1 MATSVPKRGESMKQL
16 TVGMIVRMLT
26 DQYDD
31 PCVESLV
38 LYWLDCFDQTNSQ
51 LAINSPILH
60 GRRVDPQRKNP
71 IELDTPVFGE
81 HLVIVYD
88 NHDPSL
94 FIVNFDGISELEN
107 FVCGQFFQRCI
118 DILVPIIGGE
128 PRRFS
133 ISFRD
138 QFGKDT
144 VSFFES
150 REQEVLEGTH
160 QNIRLNWI

>member
-1 MATSVPKRGESMKQL
+1 MKQL

-88 NHDPSL
+88 NH
-94 FIVNFDGISELEN
+94 
-107 FVCGQFFQRCI
+107 
-118 DILVPIIGGE
+118 VP
-128 PRRFS
+128 
-133 ISFRD
+133 
-138 QFGKDT
+138 
-144 VSFFES
+144 
-150 REQEVLEGTH
+150 
-160 QNIRLNWI
+160 